1 MGINETIVHAVL
13 HDFAYAHSDQ
23 NKARFA
29 KATSGMHIATE
40 LAKAPHGATMAK
52 KQKKTSRAGRE
63 FGGAHAATE
72 LRAAQDAHGQRP
84 NPRNVRRVNVSLEQI
99 QDDGLWKS

>member
-1 MGINETIVHAVL
+1 MSGATVTWSMGINETIVHAVL

-52 KQKKTSRAGRE
+52 NKNKQGRARI
-63 FGGAHAATE
+63 
-72 LRAAQDAHGQRP
+72 
-84 NPRNVRRVNVSLEQI
+84 RRVCVLNL
-99 QDDGLWKS
+99 